1 VDHALENLNSLTA
14 DEARQE
20 FLKCCGSQSWALRM
34 VDQRPFASVD
44 ELLSKADGIWWSLE
58 TADWLKAF
66 HSHPKIGERKA
77 AEKAAA
83 QSRVWSE
90 AEQAGIRSAAQE
102 TKQALVEGNREYEER
117 FNFIFIVCATGKTAD
132 QMLAILRE
140 RLSNDRDKEL
150 QIAAD
155 EQRKITRLRLKKLV
169 GKSHDSGV
177 WSRE

>member
-1 VDHALENLNSLTA
+1 
-14 DEARQE
+14 
-20 FLKCCGSQSWALRM
+20 M

-44 ELLSKADGIWWSLE
+44 DLLGKADGIWWSLE
-58 TADWLKAF
+58 TADWLEAF

-77 AEKAAA
+77 AEKVAA
-83 QSRVWSE
+83 QTRAWSE

-102 TKQALVEGNREYEER
+102 AKQALVEGNREYEER

-132 QMLAILRE
+132 QMLAILRD

-169 GKSHDSGV
+169 GKNP
-177 WSRE
+177 